1 MFTFL
6 ASKDRVQR
14 DKQELYALQLRYGD
28 KAAAI
33 LEACVNDD
41 TLSDRDRKHWRRLL
55 KLLRQ

>member
-14 DKQELYALQLRYGD
+14 DKQELYALQLLYGD
-28 KAAAI
+28 NAAAI

-41 TLSDRDRKHWRRLL
+41 TLSDRDRKH
-55 KLLRQ
+55 